1 MGPRAPDYKTL
12 DGLNREKDEVA
23 LYWRLIAFAASYL
36 TLPATFDNDPKLRV
50 GKSVLSIF
58 AVALLTAG
66 YSFTALLCFA
76 CRSWLFQLEAIFLP
90 ALASCTLGLLTILYS
105 FLVSSRYVWN
115 VAAVLATI
123 ISSLSAVIY
132 GILLLYT
139 HRKIS
144 LERGYYSNYV
154 ANMYPLSRNNSDQS
168 NDMPTTEEEM
178 TRRQMLMLLLKSEP
192 AASPD
197 PSQSTFHLDWPGMSP
212 TDGGERLA
220 VPRNIHGN
228 VHEYYGQVPPPQQQN
243 NRSALGYWVP
253 LVLTVTV
260 ATVGLAA
267 WVWSERQENEEYER
281 HPSSPSSS
289 SDDERRDPDSRSPQ
303 SRRSAG
309 RDSTTYQSPPGH
321 NPDSYGPKADAEH
334 ADDDSSLLARMSG
347 AIRRTPSPQ
356 QLFDGASRKVA
367 AGVAAAGAVVG
378 GALSSIREEDR
389 DGFGEHE
396 IWSEEVD
403 VRRAE
408 VLNTERDIGA
418 GAAGREAAGAVGRSQ
433 DALRGK
439 GGSGTGSGS
448 LTRKTVAIVV
458 SAESDAGSLQ
468 DDEEATYRSEHAS
481 ILSHLPE
488 HINPDTTRIF
498 VLIYAPDLK
507 TLPPLP
513 SDQRQQQQSSQQPAP
528 STSTSALST
537 TTPTP
542 SSEHS
547 PPTPLYTALHAQ
559 ALTLV
564 DLASMI
570 LPFTTRT
577 SYIHILRHLAP
588 SVVYL
593 TDSLATPAAV
603 ESVKGWVGQVVLVV
617 GDRGGTGGLVDT
629 EDERE
634 EEGHGGEGREKD
646 EGEGEGEGRRWWEDS
661 ELVGL
666 GKGVEIVDIGR
677 VGDDWA
683 RRVGERE

>member
-1 MGPRAPDYKTL
+1 MSFSYDRYD
-12 DGLNREKDEVA
+12 NR
-23 LYWRLIAFAASYL
+23 R
-36 TLPATFDNDPKLRV
+36 
-50 GKSVLSIF
+50 
-58 AVALLTAG
+58 
-66 YSFTALLCFA
+66 
-76 CRSWLFQLEAIFLP
+76 
-90 ALASCTLGLLTILYS
+90 
-105 FLVSSRYVWN
+105 RY
-115 VAAVLATI
+115 
-123 ISSLSAVIY
+123 
-132 GILLLYT
+132 
-139 HRKIS
+139 R
-144 LERGYYSNYV
+144 
-154 ANMYPLSRNNSDQS
+154 D
-168 NDMPTTEEEM
+168 
-178 TRRQMLMLLLKSEP
+178 
-192 AASPD
+192 
-197 PSQSTFHLDWPGMSP
+197 
-212 TDGGERLA
+212 
-220 VPRNIHGN
+220 
-228 VHEYYGQVPPPQQQN
+228 

-253 LVLTVTV
+253 LILTVTV

-289 SDDERRDPDSRSPQ
+289 DDERRDPDSRSPQ

-321 NPDSYGPKADAEH
+321 HSDSYGPKADAEH
-334 ADDDSSLLARMSG
+334 ADDDSSLLTRMSG

-396 IWSEEVD
+396 VWSEEAD

-408 VLNTERDIGA
+408 VLNTERDIDA
-418 GAAGREAAGAVGRSQ
+418 GAAGRVTAGAVGRSQ

-439 GGSGTGSGS
+439 GGSGSGSGS
-448 LTRKTVAIVV
+448 LRRKTVAIVV

-468 DDEEATYRSEHAS
+468 DDEEATYRPEHAS

-513 SDQRQQQQSSQQPAP
+513 SSQQQQQQQQSSQQPAP
-528 STSTSALST
+528 STSTSAYST
-537 TTPTP
+537 TNPIP
-542 SSEHS
+542 SSEH
-547 PPTPLYTALHAQ
+547 PPPSPLYTALRAQ

-593 TDSLATPAAV
+593 TDSLGTPVTV
-603 ESVKGWVGQVVLVV
+603 ESMKGWVGQVVLVV
-617 GDRGGTGGLVDT
+617 GDKGSAGGLVDT

-634 EEGHGGEGREKD
+634 EEGHGGEGRGKEEEK
-646 EGEGEGEGRRWWEDS
+646 GEGRRWWEDS

-683 RRVGERE
+683 RRVGGRE